1 MNAEPDYLQRAINAE
16 RIASV
21 IAHRYGHSF
30 AKHKDEFG
38 GDIKQYRQAIVD
50 TLTDPKTIA
59 VKCDTK
65 DYRFYNK
72 ERNVLVLI
80 DPQSPDWGT
89 AFSPNGNRGMQY
101 MRERGVP
108 LNENGNVTY
117 LNKLNSGFFER
128 HDRLHQGPAP
138 IQLNTLTPQQSAEVL
153 LSIFD
158 RVDNNQQRSN
168 RLSNAFNTASLH
180 VMPDMI
186 AKIKALPASEMA
198 VLRDC
203 AAIYKQTSRDC
214 AVILNESGLNDLK
227 HASGQGMD
235 VAAILRDPVA
245 SAAFIGDLEEQY
257 ANSSNPDE
265 ESRLET
271 MIEACETFSASDIL
285 RQGTLVQTAG
295 IIEQMQQGAREPTQP
310 VRKLGEIQVS
320 TGANR

>member
-50 TLTDPKTIA
+50 TLTDPKTLA

-65 DYRFYNK
+65 EYRFYNK

-80 DPQSPDWGT
+80 DPSSPDWGT

-117 LNKLNSGFFER
+117 LNKLNAGFFER

-158 RVDNNQQRSN
+158 RIDNGQSRSN

-186 AKIKALPASEMA
+186 AKIKALPAQEMT

-203 AAIYKQTSRDC
+203 AAIYKQSSRDC

-227 HASGQGMD
+227 YPDGRGMD
-235 VAAILRDPVA
+235 VAAILRNPA
-245 SAAFIGDLEEQY
+245 ESTALMGDLEEQY

-265 ESRLET
+265 ESRLEK
-271 MIEACETFSASDIL
+271 MIEACEAFSIADIT
-285 RQGTLVQTAG
+285 RQGALDRTRTV
-295 IIEQMQQGAREPTQP
+295 IEQMKVISPPEQP
-310 VRKLGEIQVS
+310 VRRLGEIQIS
-320 TGANR
+320 TGSNR

>member
-1 MNAEPDYLQRAINAE
+1 MSAEPDYLQRAINAE

-59 VKCDTK
+59 VKCDIK

-128 HDRLHQGPAP
+128 HDRLHQQPAP
-138 IQLNTLTPQQSAEVL
+138 IQLNTLTAQQSAEVL

-158 RVDNNQQRSN
+158 RVDNRQERSN
-168 RLSNAFNTASLH
+168 RLCNAFNAASLH

-186 AKIKALPASEMA
+186 AKIRALPGAEMA

-203 AAIYKQTSRDC
+203 AAIYKQSSRDC
-214 AVILNESGLNDLK
+214 AVILNESGLAALK
-227 HASGQGMD
+227 YPDGRGMD
-235 VAAILRDPVA
+235 VAAILRNPAD
-245 SAAFIGDLEEQY
+245 SAAFIADLEDQF
-257 ANSSNPDE
+257 ANSSHPDE
-265 ESRLET
+265 ESRLEK
-271 MIEACETFSASDIL
+271 MLEACETFSIIDVL
-285 RQGTLVQTAG
+285 RQDALDKTAAA
-295 IIEQMQQGAREPTQP
+295 IQQMQSSRDAAEP
-310 VRKLGEIQVS
+310 VRRLGEIQVS
-320 TGANR
+320 TGINR